1 MEIIIDELPDGVLDL
16 LDGVLDKC
24 TLRSPPEIM
33 PPRPVVMGVKRALG
47 LPVVGVVRY
56 PTLGKNKRP
65 VWAYTMERI
74 A

>member
-1 MEIIIDELPDGVLDL
+1 MEIIDEVHYLPAPVQDA
-16 LDGVLDKC
+16 C

-33 PPRPVVMGVKRALG
+33 PPRPVVMGVKRALR
-47 LPVVGVVRY
+47 LPVIGVVRY